1 MFAGKSQALVLMTT
15 TLENVME
22 FQSNPIKSSARCSGV
37 DSSIS
42 WAPQE
47 LSQKSTHCGGLEA
60 KGVVEKRGHTLRT
73 WIRSVLSVALLGL
86 PTAGLCE
93 IVAVGSQIDAFSV
106 GDQFGEELEVDASVR
121 AILFV
126 RDRVADEVVKRALVD
141 EGSVQLQGAG
151 AVFVSDMSEMPDL
164 IRKHVAIP
172 MLRKREYPMGVDQEG
187 SLTRAF
193 PSSEGQPTLLVLED
207 LRIVRIQQLA
217 SIESVRTA
225 LAELKSPGES
235 APAARLK
242 RDD

>member
-1 MFAGKSQALVLMTT
+1 MLV
-15 TLENVME
+15 
-22 FQSNPIKSSARCSGV
+22 
-37 DSSIS
+37 
-42 WAPQE
+42 
-47 LSQKSTHCGGLEA
+47 
-60 KGVVEKRGHTLRT
+60 
-73 WIRSVLSVALLGL
+73 VALLGL
-86 PTAGLCE
+86 PTAGLSE
-93 IVAVGSQIDAFSV
+93 VVAVGSQIDPFSV
-106 GDQFGEELEVDASVR
+106 SDQFGEELEVDASVR

-187 SLTRAF
+187 SLTRDF

-207 LRIVRIQQLA
+207 LQITRIQQLA